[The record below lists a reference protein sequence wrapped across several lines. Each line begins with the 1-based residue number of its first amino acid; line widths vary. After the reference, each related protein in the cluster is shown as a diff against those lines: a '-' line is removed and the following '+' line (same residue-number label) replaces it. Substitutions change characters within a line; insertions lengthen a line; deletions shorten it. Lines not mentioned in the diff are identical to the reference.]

1 MTNQLNIYRYQN
13 NFNHGFSMSFETVRK
28 TPNPSAIHL
37 LLGNYYKTSEH
48 MEIVT
53 IWKHVSFWNAT
64 LPSTDK
70 A

>member
-1 MTNQLNIYRYQN
+1 
-13 NFNHGFSMSFETVRK
+13 MSFETVRK

-37 LLGNYYKTSEH
+37 LLGNQLYYYKTSEH